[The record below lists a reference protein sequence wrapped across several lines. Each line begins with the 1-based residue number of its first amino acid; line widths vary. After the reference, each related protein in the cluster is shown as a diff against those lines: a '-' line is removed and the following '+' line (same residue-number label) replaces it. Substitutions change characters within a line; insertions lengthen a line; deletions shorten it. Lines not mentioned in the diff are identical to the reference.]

1 MAMEINFVRVVGD
14 RFEPDQ
20 FADKGAP
27 NKTLAASPFDVAA
40 VAYAPGVPRARI
52 ARFYQLFGHRSIARP
67 INLPRDA
74 LAQSFMRTLMIV
86 TTDPSSNASL
96 LRRFCVATLGAGGVV
111 TSALNTRCICS
122 CAPLS

>member
-1 MAMEINFVRVVGD
+1 MAMEINFVRALGD

-40 VAYAPGVPRARI
+40 VAYAPGVPRPRI
-52 ARFYQLFGHRSIARP
+52 ARFYQLFRHRPVARP

-74 LAQSFMRTLMIV
+74 LAQGFVRTLVIV
-86 TTDPSSNASL
+86 TTDPSSNTSL
-96 LRRFCVATLGAGGVV
+96 LRRYAGRGR
-111 TSALNTRCICS
+111 S
-122 CAPLS
+122 